1 MGIFTRKNGGF
12 MYFLL
17 GMAGAVFITFLIFL
31 GVKIRQKT
39 TKNKKNQRKLIYK
52 LPDRENTYIRARLN
66 TVLQAKTKA
75 IDELGFDCAETL
87 RTETAAYSFGYA
99 RELLSKVKEAPLTL
113 IERAQAEEIGKLFGL
128 YLRKT
133 AWNANDIHV
142 LSDAF
147 SALLKLSAKYAV

>member
-1 MGIFTRKNGGF
+1 MF
-12 MYFLL
+12 FLL
-17 GMAGAVFITFLIFL
+17 GMVVAFSISLLFLLCVYMRKKITS
-31 GVKIRQKT
+31 
-39 TKNKKNQRKLIYK
+39 KKNAQRKLLYT

-66 TVLQAKTKA
+66 TVLQAKTKG
-75 IDELGFDCAETL
+75 IDELGFESAET
-87 RTETAAYSFGYA
+87 TAYSFGYA

-128 YLRKT
+128 YLHKT
-133 AWNANDIHV
+133 AWNAKDIHV